1 MEFSFHNVLVA
12 FTIEGEVTMEKLQE
26 SMYQLIVETS
36 TNLPKDVR
44 RAIQQAKERENAGTR
59 SAMALGTI
67 TNNIKMAD
75 DNISPICQDTGM
87 PTFKIYTPVGVN
99 QLKVKELSIVRLSG
113 RQKMVNFVQTLLIL
127 FLETIAETI

>member
-1 MEFSFHNVLVA
+1 MEFSAHNVLVA

-99 QLKVKELSIVRLSG
+99 QLKLKELSIMRLSG
-113 RQKMVNFVQTLLIL
+113 RQKMVNFVQILLIL
-127 FLETIAETI
+127 FLETIVEII

>member
-1 MEFSFHNVLVA
+1 
-12 FTIEGEVTMEKLQE
+12 MEKLQE

-44 RAIQQAKERENAGTR
+44 RAIQQAKRENAGTR

-99 QLKVKELSIVRLSG
+99 QLKLKEAIYNALERATKDGKLRPNSVDSL
-113 RQKMVNFVQTLLIL
+113 
-127 FLETIAETI
+127 LETIVEII

>member
-1 MEFSFHNVLVA
+1 
-12 FTIEGEVTMEKLQE
+12 MEKLQE

-44 RAIQQAKERENAGTR
+44 RAIQRAKERESAGTR

-87 PTFKIYTPVGVN
+87 PTFKIYTPVGIN
-99 QLKVKELSIVRLSG
+99 QLHIKEAIYGALE
-113 RQKMVNFVQTLLIL
+113 QATKTENFVRTLLIH
-127 FLETIAETI
+127 FLATIVGTT

>member
-1 MEFSFHNVLVA
+1 
-12 FTIEGEVTMEKLQE
+12 MEKLQE

-59 SAMALGTI
+59 SAMALGT
-67 TNNIKMAD
+67 NNIKMAD

-99 QLKVKELSIVRLSG
+99 QLKLKEAIYNALERATKDGKLRPNSVDSLLEIIVE
-113 RQKMVNFVQTLLIL
+113 I
-127 FLETIAETI
+127 I

>member
-1 MEFSFHNVLVA
+1 MEFSAHNVLVA

-44 RAIQQAKERENAGTR
+44 RAIQQAKERENVGTR

-75 DNISPICQDTGM
+75 DNI
-87 PTFKIYTPVGVN
+87 
-99 QLKVKELSIVRLSG
+99 
-113 RQKMVNFVQTLLIL
+113 
-127 FLETIAETI
+127 

>member
-1 MEFSFHNVLVA
+1 MEFSAHNVLVA

-59 SAMALGTI
+59 FAMALGTI
-67 TNNIKMAD
+67 TIILKWLMITSHQFAK
-75 DNISPICQDTGM
+75 IQGCQRL
-87 PTFKIYTPVGVN
+87 KSIH
-99 QLKVKELSIVRLSG
+99 QLV
-113 RQKMVNFVQTLLIL
+113 
-127 FLETIAETI
+127 

>member
-1 MEFSFHNVLVA
+1 
-12 FTIEGEVTMEKLQE
+12 MEKLQE

-67 TNNIKMAD
+67 TNNIKMLMITSRRFAK
-75 DNISPICQDTGM
+75 IQGCQRLK
-87 PTFKIYTPVGVN
+87 FIH
-99 QLKVKELSIVRLSG
+99 QLV
-113 RQKMVNFVQTLLIL
+113 
-127 FLETIAETI
+127 